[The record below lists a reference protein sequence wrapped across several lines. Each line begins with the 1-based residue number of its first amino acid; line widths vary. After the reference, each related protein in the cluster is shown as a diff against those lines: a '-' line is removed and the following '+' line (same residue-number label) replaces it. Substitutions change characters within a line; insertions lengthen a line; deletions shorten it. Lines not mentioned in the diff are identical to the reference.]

1 MTKFKRV
8 ILVVVEGLGLGAAP
22 DAAAFSDSG
31 ADTLGHLAG
40 HFRARLQLPV
50 LQSLG

>member
-22 DAAAFSDSG
+22 DAAVFSDSG
-31 ADTLGHLAG
+31 ADTLGHLAD
-40 HFRARLQLPV
+40 HFRARLQLPT
-50 LQSLG
+50 LPG